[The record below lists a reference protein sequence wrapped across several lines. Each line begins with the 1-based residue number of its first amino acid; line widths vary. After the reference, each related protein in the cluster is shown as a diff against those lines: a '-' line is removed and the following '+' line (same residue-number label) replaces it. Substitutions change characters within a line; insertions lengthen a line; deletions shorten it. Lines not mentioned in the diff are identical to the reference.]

1 MGLKDSS
8 SLPLVHMPENKL
20 SELLALAFIKNA
32 CNLNDRVAV
41 AITFPGL
48 RLYKVNFNMFKSDTF

>member
-1 MGLKDSS
+1 MGLKDGSS
-8 SLPLVHMPENKL
+8 LVHMPESKL

-41 AITFPGL
+41 VITFPGL
-48 RLYKVNFNMFKSDTF
+48 RLCKVNFNMFKSETF